1 MTIRLSASCTK
12 LIKFIAAA
20 LMKCWA
26 LSSAAVFACF
36 FLYWVYGGFLA
47 FLLLCFAITGIL
59 YHTEDQLLFHPDQP
73 SHSRVFVPVPTM
85 FGLPYENIYIRSLD
99 GVMLHLFF
107 IRQSGELVSQVPTVL
122 FLHGNAGNMGHRLQN
137 VAGLY
142 QQVRCNILMLE
153 YRGYGL
159 SQGAPSEDGLNM
171 DARAALN
178 YLLSRND
185 INCSEIIVFG
195 RSLGG
200 AVAIDLASHPEY
212 ASKIWCLILENTF
225 TSIPDMAA
233 VLLGWK
239 VLNYLPLCC
248 YKNKFLSQTKI
259 QKLGVSSVLFVSGLA
274 DTLVPP
280 RMMCDLHSL
289 CPPLATQKQLLQFGA
304 GGHNDTWSCPGYYR
318 SIANF
323 IHDCRLRCQR
333 GGQHPPIPLEGP
345 VKAPPMHS
353 TGDGTLLVVQSGG
366 DAANCSPPLRH
377 VASLPLTHSS
387 SAPPTSAL
395 GPLRPPGPGPPSP
408 RDTSGNAS
416 STSSSPLLLS
426 KTC

>member
-1 MTIRLSASCTK
+1 MCCKGANEKEAETSYSNRRVLEKYLKMTIRLSASCTR
-12 LIKFIAAA
+12 LVKFIAGA

-36 FLYWVYGGFLA
+36 FLYWVYGGLLA
-47 FLLLCFAITGIL
+47 FLLLCFATTGIL

-85 FGLPYENIYIRSLD
+85 FGLPYENIYLRSMD

-107 IRQSGELVSQVPTVL
+107 IRQPAVFSAHVPTVL

-142 QQVRCNILMLE
+142 KHLRCNVLMLE

-159 SQGAPSEDGLNM
+159 SQGVPSEDGLSM

-185 INCSEIIVFG
+185 INRSEIIVFG

-200 AVAIDLASHPEY
+200 AVAIDLASRPEY

-233 VLLGWK
+233 VLLGWR
-239 VLNYLPLCC
+239 LLHYLPMFC
-248 YKNKFLSQTKI
+248 YKNKFLSQSKI
-259 QKLGVSSVLFVSGLA
+259 HHVEVASVLFVSGLA

-280 RMMCDLHSL
+280 RMMTDLHAS
-289 CPPLATQKQLLQFGA
+289 CPSSQKQLLQFQS
-304 GGHNDTWSCPGYYR
+304 GGHNDTWTSPGYYR
-318 SIANF
+318 SLANF
-323 IHDCRLRCQR
+323 LKDSRLRR
-333 GGQHPPIPLEGP
+333 VPDGSAIPTDSP
-345 VKAPPMHS
+345 VTS
-353 TGDGTLLVVQSGG
+353 TANTSITL
-366 DAANCSPPLRH
+366 SP
-377 VASLPLTHSS
+377 SLPSTHSVPATLS
-387 SAPPTSAL
+387 PM
-395 GPLRPPGPGPPSP
+395 RPPGPGPP
-408 RDTSGNAS
+408 NES
-416 STSSSPLLLS
+416 SDSVSISMVSPLPGD